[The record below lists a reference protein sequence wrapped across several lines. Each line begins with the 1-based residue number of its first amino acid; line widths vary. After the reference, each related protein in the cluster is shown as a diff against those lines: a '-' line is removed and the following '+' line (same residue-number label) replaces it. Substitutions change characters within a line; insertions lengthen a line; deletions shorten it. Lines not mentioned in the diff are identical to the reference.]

1 VRQIIARLGRF
12 AVFRAIWLFLA
23 VVVAIYL
30 TVLIA
35 NMGGALDTIRK
46 AEIRNAV
53 AMSIYMNPANKGLPA
68 SVLQQ
73 MVDETAELEYRRLG
87 LDQPFFPKR
96 SFNYLWH
103 ALSLQLGR
111 AEQLTSDAGSKQVRL
126 IILERLPS
134 TLILFGTAEL
144 LLFVSSLFIAL
155 VLSRRYGSFLDRLT
169 IGLAP
174 SSAAPGWFYG
184 IFLLL
189 IFAAVLR
196 VLPWGGMVRTPPPAD
211 TWVYAL
217 SMLRHMILPL
227 TAIIIGAIFASIYA
241 WRTFFLIYSSE
252 DYVELAKAKG
262 LSSQAIERR
271 YVLRPTLPVIITDF
285 LLLVITMWMGQIVLE
300 YVFKWPGLG
309 QIFYQATQASDTPVI
324 VGVIVIYG
332 YLLAASVYILDFVYA
347 IVDPR
352 VRVGPAGTGR

>member
-1 VRQIIARLGRF
+1 MRQVIARLGRF

-30 TVLIA
+30 TVIIA